1 MMENWYHFI
10 IEIEYFIIS
19 IPKYIFYLYTQ
30 DTDKQ
35 KEISNMQQFDSGTK
49 AVDAVS

>member
-1 MMENWYHFI
+1 MENWYHCL
-10 IEIEYFIIS
+10 IEIEYCIS
-19 IPKYIFYLYTQ
+19 IPKYIFYHYTH

-35 KEISNMQQFDSGTK
+35 KEISNMQQFESGTK

>member
-1 MMENWYHFI
+1 MNTAFQYQ
-10 IEIEYFIIS
+10 S
-19 IPKYIFYLYTQ
+19 TGIFYLYTQ